1 MLDDFSHIVVQL
13 PCDVYIVASY
23 LSEMGAPQRFGNP
36 VVSVSN
42 IKYIMELK
50 CLRLS
55 EYTKVIKFRNFFFEK
70 LGSIDIS
77 FMALKN

>member
-1 MLDDFSHIVVQL
+1 MRSASYGILKPSASPNNLDVDDFSHIVVQL

-42 IKYIMELK
+42 IKLHNGIEMLE
-50 CLRLS
+50 
-55 EYTKVIKFRNFFFEK
+55 TFR
-70 LGSIDIS
+70 IY
-77 FMALKN
+77 